1 MVNIIWTVECL
12 IVWSNQKR
20 ERNHN
25 YKWERK
31 FKCDYCDYT
40 FDTIGSLRK
49 CFNNSCDTMAELRLV
64 LSNISQHMLCC
75 LVFQSFAPVILRLKK
90 KSQYA
95 TTQPLDRAS
104 YY

>member
-1 MVNIIWTVECL
+1 MVSSYMAHMIWLMKSLVK
-12 IVWSNQKR
+12 SKKR

-49 CFNNSCDTMAELRLV
+49 SFSEFYKWLFNRFTYGIWKIFL
-64 LSNISQHMLCC
+64 
-75 LVFQSFAPVILRLKK
+75 LKLEK
-90 KSQYA
+90 KSQYSQ
-95 TTQPLDRAS
+95 T
-104 YY
+104 

>member
-1 MVNIIWTVECL
+1 MVSSYMAHMIWLMKSLVK
-12 IVWSNQKR
+12 SKKR

-49 CFNNSCDTMAELRLV
+49 
-64 LSNISQHMLCC
+64 
-75 LVFQSFAPVILRLKK
+75 SFSKF
-90 KSQYA
+90 
-95 TTQPLDRAS
+95 
-104 YY
+104 